1 MRLWRLF
8 DPRSLAGRTVWLL
21 VGGLTLLH
29 VGSMLIHERTL
40 HGAELNAFEAQVTD
54 RILAAAGTALMETED
69 TRPQAV
75 AALSLPGI
83 ALSWQRERPEWPA
96 APAGD
101 AARELQRRLG
111 PRAEVAGR
119 DDSTLSGR
127 LRVGDQGW
135 VRFTVEDP
143 PAHGLPENVGDWLL
157 VAAMAFGILL
167 ASIPV
172 VGWMTEPLRRLSEA
186 ANRLGRDPR
195 PAILSTSGPV
205 EVRQAAQAFNAMQ
218 ARIVRLIEDRTEAL
232 AALSHDLRTPLARL
246 RLRVSFLPEGEE
258 RTRIEAE
265 VREMEGM
272 VSGTLAYFR
281 EGRDAEPAVRADLAA
296 ILQTLADEA
305 ADLGHDVRYE
315 GPDHLV
321 LPLRRVAAKRAFQN
335 LLNNALAHGAP
346 PVSLALRV
354 AGREVVVEVRD
365 HGPGIPQAQRVQAL
379 QPFVRLD
386 PARGGGGLGLG
397 LATAQR
403 FALAEGGRLELDEAQ
418 GGGLIARVTL
428 PYGSMAG

>member
-1 MRLWRLF
+1 MRLWRLLN
-8 DPRSLAGRTVWLL
+8 PASLSGRTVWLL

-29 VGSMLIHERTL
+29 LGSMVIHERTL
-40 HGAELNAFEAQVTD
+40 HGAELNAFEARVAD
-54 RILAAAGTALMETED
+54 RILASA
-69 TRPQAV
+69 AV
-75 AALSLPGI
+75 AALEPEAGREAAVRAMSMPGI
-83 ALSWQRERPEWPA
+83 ALRWQAGEPPPGLPRDETAGDLLRRL
-96 APAGD
+96 APAGG
-101 AARELQRRLG
+101 AAFEGGLR
-111 PRAEVAGR
+111 VAG
-119 DDSTLSGR
+119 G
-127 LRVGDQGW
+127 GW
-135 VRFTVEDP
+135 VHFDVQPPDP
-143 PAHGLPENVGDWLL
+143 HGLPGDPEDWIS
-157 VAAMAFGILL
+157 VAAMALGILL

-172 VGWMTEPLRRLSEA
+172 VGWMTEPLCRLSEA

-195 PAILSTSGPV
+195 PAILSTHGPI

-218 ARIVRLIEDRTEAL
+218 ARIARLIEDRTEAL

-246 RLRVSFLPEGEE
+246 RLRASFLSEGEE

-265 VREMEGM
+265 LREMEGM

-346 PVSLALRV
+346 PVSLALRM
-354 AGREVVVEVRD
+354 AGREAVVEVRD
-365 HGPGIPQAQRVQAL
+365 HGPGIPQAQRAQAL

-386 PARGGGGLGLG
+386 PARGGGGVGLG

-418 GGGLIARVTL
+418 GGGLIARVAL